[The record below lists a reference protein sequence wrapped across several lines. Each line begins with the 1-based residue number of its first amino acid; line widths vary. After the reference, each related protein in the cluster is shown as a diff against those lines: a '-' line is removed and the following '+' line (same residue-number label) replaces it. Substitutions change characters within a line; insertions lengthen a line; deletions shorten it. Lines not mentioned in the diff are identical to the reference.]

1 MPAEDEKKTY
11 IYPKLDQNI
20 EYLRRELGIDLCF
33 DILLREFMIGQKRAL
48 FLFLDGFANSS
59 EIIHIMKSLFVAK
72 REEIVPHTMQK
83 IVTLFLP
90 YGEVSTVDNLEEAV
104 QQFLS
109 GPLIFFMDGE
119 KEALIIDIRQY
130 PARGPEEP
138 DIEKI
143 TRGSRDG
150 FVETLLFNATLIRR
164 RVRDPKLRTEI
175 FKIGKRS
182 LSEVALVYIE
192 DIANPHILEI
202 IKDRFA
208 AIDIDGLPMAEKSV
222 EEFIT
227 NTRWN
232 PFPNVRYTERPDV
245 AAAHLF
251 EGHICI
257 IVDTS
262 PSVIIA
268 PVTLFHHIQHA
279 EEFRHNAIVGAY
291 IRLVRLLG
299 VFLSV
304 FLIPLWLLLAEHQSM
319 LPDFLKFIGPKEA
332 AHVPLFVQFIMANIG
347 LDLIRLASIHTP
359 SPLATALGLVGALLI
374 GDIAV
379 KVGFF
384 APEILLYIS
393 IVAIGVFSTPS
404 WELGLANR
412 LTNLFLL
419 ILTGLF
425 KLPGFLAGLL
435 ILLIYLGRTRSFGV
449 PYLYPLIP
457 FNWHSLMDVLFR
469 KPLPLRDMRP
479 SFLQPKDADIKEIED
494 QGNK

>member
-1 MPAEDEKKTY
+1 MPGEDGKKTY
-11 IYPKLDQNI
+11 IYPKLEDNI
-20 EYLRRELGIDLCF
+20 EYLRQALGIDLCF
-33 DILLREFMIGQKRAL
+33 DVLLREFKIGRKRAL
-48 FLFLDGFANSS
+48 FVFLDGFANSGD
-59 EIIHIMKSLFVAK
+59 IVQIMKSLFMA
-72 REEIVPHTMQK
+72 RQEEIVPHALQK
-83 IVTLFLP
+83 ISALFLP
-90 YGEVSTVDNLEEAV
+90 YGEVSSVDNLEEAV
-104 QQFLS
+104 QQVIT
-109 GPLIFFMDGE
+109 GPLVFFLDGE
-119 KEALIIDIRQY
+119 KEALVIDVRQY
-130 PARGPEEP
+130 PARGPDEP
-138 DIEKI
+138 EIEKI

-150 FVETLLFNATLIRR
+150 FVETLLFNTTLIRR

-182 LSEVALVYIE
+182 LSEVALIYIE
-192 DIANPHILEI
+192 DIANPEILKM

-222 EEFIT
+222 EEFLT
-227 NTRWN
+227 SQRWN
-232 PFPNVRYTERPDV
+232 PFPGVRYTERPDV

-251 EGHICI
+251 EGHVCI

-268 PVTLFHHIQHA
+268 PITLFHHIQHA
-279 EEFRHNAIVGAY
+279 EEFRHSPLVGAY
-291 IRLVRLLG
+291 IRLVRLFG

-304 FLIPLWLLLAEHQSM
+304 FLVPIWLLLAEHQAM

-332 AHVPLFVQFIMANIG
+332 AHIPLFVQFILANFG
-347 LDLIRLASIHTP
+347 LDLIRMASIHTP

-379 KVGFF
+379 KVGLFI
-384 APEILLYIS
+384 PEVLLYIS

-412 LTNLFLL
+412 LTHLLLL

-435 ILLIYLGRTRSFGV
+435 FLLFYLGRTRSFGV

-457 FNWHSLMDVLFR
+457 FHWQPLLDVLFR
-469 KPLPLRDMRP
+469 KPLPLKSARP
-479 SFLQPKDADIKEIED
+479 SFLKPKDADIKEAGD
-494 QGNK
+494 KRG